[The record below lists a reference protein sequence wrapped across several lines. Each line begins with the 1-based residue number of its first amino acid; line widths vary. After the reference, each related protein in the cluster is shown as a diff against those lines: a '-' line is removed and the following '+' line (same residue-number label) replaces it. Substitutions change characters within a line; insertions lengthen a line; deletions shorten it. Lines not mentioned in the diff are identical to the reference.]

1 MNFDSISTVLRRALI
16 LGGAAGVAVGVI
28 TGAIGLAVAGS
39 GGLWSGL
46 VGAGL
51 TIVFLGLT
59 ALGVLATGRLAH
71 GDTTVAFGVLMVAWF
86 AKFVVFLAVILVVGR
101 QAWVVPGVLLA
112 SIVGTVL
119 VSLLVDCVVVARA
132 RIPVTNRV

>member
-1 MNFDSISTVLRRALI
+1 MNFDSISTVLRRALV
-16 LGGAAGVAVGVI
+16 LGGTAGAAVGVI
-28 TGAIGLAVAGS
+28 TGAVGLVIAGTD
-39 GGLWSGL
+39 GLWSGL
-46 VGAGL
+46 IGAGL

-59 ALGVLATGRLAH
+59 ALGVLTTGRLAH
-71 GDTTVAFGVLMVAWF
+71 GDTTVAFAVLMGAWF

-119 VSLLVDCVVVARA
+119 VSLLVDCIVVARA
-132 RIPVTNRV
+132 RIPVSDRV